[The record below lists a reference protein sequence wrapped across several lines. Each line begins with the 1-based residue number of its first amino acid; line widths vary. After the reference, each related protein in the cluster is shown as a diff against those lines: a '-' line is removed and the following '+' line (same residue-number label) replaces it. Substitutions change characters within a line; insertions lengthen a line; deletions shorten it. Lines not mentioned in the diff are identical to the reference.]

1 MADSDSSSREQQ
13 KQRNYDFDLFVIGG
27 GSGGVRAA
35 RMAAARG
42 ARVALAESGAL
53 GGTCVN
59 VGCIPKKLY
68 SYAAGYAESFEE
80 AEGYGWHL
88 PSPPRFD
95 WQHLKA
101 QRAREIDRLNGVYLN
116 LLNGPG
122 VQVLRGH
129 ARFAEGDAHTIEV
142 NGERYTARH
151 VIVAT
156 GGRPFV
162 PDFPGRDLAVVSDA
176 MFDLDPF
183 PQRLVVVGGG
193 YIACEFASIF
203 KGLGAQVTQLL
214 RRAHVLTGFDEDL
227 RHFIADEMG
236 KNGIDIRCNVQVS
249 SIRRTDKELTVVLD
263 RGQELRA
270 DAVLFA
276 TGRVPNT
283 EGLGLAEAGIA
294 LDERGA
300 IRVDEGY
307 RTSQPGVYALGDVST
322 RLQLTPVALAEAMV
336 VVDELFPDPRRKGG
350 SPRQPPDYD
359 FVPTAVFTHPNIATC
374 GYTEAQ
380 ARKRFGDGQI
390 TVYATEFKSLRH
402 TLSGRSERTFMKLLV
417 DDATDRVVGLHMVG
431 AEAGE
436 IVQGFAVAMQA
447 GATKAHFDRT
457 IGIHPTSA
465 EEFVTMREPS
475 VG

>member
-1 MADSDSSSREQQ
+1 MAEQSTSTTSTSSGSRHA
-13 KQRNYDFDLFVIGG
+13 YDFDLFVIGG

-42 ARVALAESGAL
+42 ARVGLAESGQM

-68 SYAAGYAESFEE
+68 SYAAGYAEAFEE

-88 PSPPRFD
+88 DAKPRFD

-101 QRAREIDRLNGVYLN
+101 QRAKEISRLNAVYLN
-116 LLNGPG
+116 LLNGSG
-122 VQVLRGH
+122 VEILRGR
-129 ARFAEGDAHTIEV
+129 ARFAGDAHTLDV
-142 NGERYTARH
+142 DGRKVTAAH

-156 GGRPFV
+156 GGRPNV
-162 PDFPGRDLAVVSDA
+162 PDFPGRNLALVSDA

-183 PQRLVVVGGG
+183 PQRLMVVGGG

-203 KGLGAQVTQLL
+203 QGLGSQVTQLL
-214 RRAHVLTGFDEDL
+214 RRAHVLTGFDEDV
-227 RHFIADEMG
+227 RQFIAGEMG
-236 KNGIDIRCNVQVS
+236 KSGIEIRCNVQVS
-249 SIRRTDKELTVVLD
+249 SIHKEDKELVVMLD
-263 RGQELRA
+263 RGQDWHV

-276 TGRVPNT
+276 TGRVPNI
-283 EGLGLAEAGIA
+283 EGLGLEEAGIE

-300 IRVDEGY
+300 IRVDERY
-307 RTSQPGVYALGDVST
+307 RTNVPTVFALGDVST

-336 VVDELFPDPRRKGG
+336 VVDDLFPDPKRKGN
-350 SPRQPPDYD
+350 PRQPPDYD

-380 ARKRFGDGQI
+380 ARKRYGEDSVTI
-390 TVYATEFKSLRH
+390 YCTEFKSLRH
-402 TLSGRSERTFMKLLV
+402 TLSGRNERTFMKLV
-417 DDATDRVVGLHMVG
+417 VHDESDRVVGLHMVG
-431 AEAGE
+431 ADAGE

-457 IGIHPTSA
+457 VGIHPTSA

>member
-1 MADSDSSSREQQ
+1 MASSISSSRQD
-13 KQRNYDFDLFVIGG
+13 YDFDLFVIGG

-42 ARVALAESGAL
+42 AKVALAESGAL

-80 AEGYGWHL
+80 AQGYGWHL
-88 PSPPRFD
+88 PAAPRFD

-101 QRAREIDRLNGVYLN
+101 QRAKEINRLNGIYLN

-122 VQVLRGH
+122 VRVLRGP
-129 ARFAEGDAHTIEV
+129 ARFAGDAHTIEV
-142 NGERYTARH
+142 NGERHTARH

-156 GGRPFV
+156 GGRPYV
-162 PDFPGRDLAVVSDA
+162 PDFPGRDLALVSDA

-183 PQRLVVVGGG
+183 PKRLVVVGGG

-236 KNGIDIRCNVQVS
+236 KTGIDIRCNVQVS
-249 SIRRTDKELTVVLD
+249 SIRRTGGELTVVLD
-263 RGQELRA
+263 RGQELLA

-283 EGLGLAEAGIA
+283 EGLGLDEAGIE

-300 IRVDEGY
+300 IRVDALY

-336 VVDELFPDPRRKGG
+336 VVDELFPDPKRKGD
-350 SPRQPPDYD
+350 PRQPPDYD

-380 ARKRFGDGQI
+380 ARKRFGDDKV
-390 TVYATEFKSLRH
+390 TVYCTEFKSLRH

-431 AEAGE
+431 ADAGE